1 VAFQVQIDMIF
12 VEDAEHPGHPLTGRT
27 DKYLGQ
33 VQEINFKQRRIT
45 ICEVS
50 NMLGILF

>member
-1 VAFQVQIDMIF
+1 MAFQVQIYMTF

-27 DKYLGQ
+27 NEYLDQ
-33 VQEINFKQRRIT
+33 VHEINLKQRRIT
-45 ICEVS
+45 ICEVA